1 MYNCRMPNTR
11 KGFTLLETI
20 VTIGIIGL
28 VATMTGV
35 GISSLASLQNGASE
49 HVAIQQDLESADN
62 FIKKYVSTVDVNT
75 SARQFLY
82 QSTDLNSVRF
92 NVSGTD
98 VSGTDN
104 YYLLSFENN
113 SLTTSFFKNNSLTTD
128 GTGFE
133 NKTLSVPNIRSVT
146 FTYESSI
153 ALLVASI
160 SAKSEVSYR
169 YAYPLRAML

>member
-1 MYNCRMPNTR
+1 MYNCRMPKTR

-75 SARQFLY
+75 SARKY
-82 QSTDLNSVRF
+82 QHHETALNSVRF
-92 NVSGTD
+92 D
-98 VSGTDN
+98 VFEDGNDTGN

-113 SLTTSFFKNNSLTTD
+113 SLTAA

-133 NKTLSVPNIRSVT
+133 NKTLSVPNIRSIT
-146 FTYESSI
+146 FNYESSI
-153 ALLVASI
+153 ALLVVSI

>member
-1 MYNCRMPNTR
+1 MYNSRMPNTR

-49 HVAIQQDLESADN
+49 HVAIEQDLESADN

-75 SARQFLY
+75 SARKFLY
-82 QSTDLNSVRF
+82 QPTGPNSVRF
-92 NVSGTD
+92 D
-98 VSGTDN
+98 DSGTDN
-104 YYLLSFENN
+104 YYLLSFGNN
-113 SLTTSFFKNNSLTTD
+113 SLTTG

-133 NKTLSVPNIRSVT
+133 NKTLSVPNIRSIT
-146 FTYESSI
+146 FNYESSI
-153 ALLVASI
+153 ALLVVSI

>member
-1 MYNCRMPNTR
+1 MPKRR

-82 QSTDLNSVRF
+82 QPTDSNPVRF
-92 NVSGTD
+92 AVFENGNDT
-98 VSGTDN
+98 GN
-104 YYLLSFENN
+104 YYCLSFANN
-113 SLTTSFFKNNSLTTD
+113 SLTTA

-133 NKTLSVPNIRSVT
+133 NKTLSVPNIRSIT
-146 FTYESSI
+146 FTYDSSI

-160 SAKSEVSYR
+160 SIKSEVSYR

>member
-1 MYNCRMPNTR
+1 MYNCRMPKKR

-20 VTIGIIGL
+20 ITIGIIGL

-75 SARQFLY
+75 SARQFEYHQL
-82 QSTDLNSVRF
+82 TDLSSVRF
-92 NVSGTD
+92 N

-113 SLTTSFFKNNSLTTD
+113 SLTTG
-128 GTGFE
+128 GTGFD